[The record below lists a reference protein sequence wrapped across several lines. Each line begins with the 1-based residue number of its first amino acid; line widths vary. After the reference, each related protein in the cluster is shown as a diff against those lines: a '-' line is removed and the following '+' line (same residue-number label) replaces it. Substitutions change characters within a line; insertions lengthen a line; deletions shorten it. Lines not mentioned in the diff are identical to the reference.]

1 MLCSPVKLVSLV
13 DQFLFG
19 IGPPLGPPLG
29 APVWAPFYFLNFCAM
44 SWFRHRFKVQ
54 WDTHEV
60 HATTPHVYANTGKVA
75 QVFAVISIPQQ
86 QPYFGSHGL
95 SHPMNS
101 NYSNVAQLKDLMT
114 APPMTAAQ
122 HAEVM
127 RKRIAHRRMVE
138 EARDLKRLSGQS
150 FDQR

>member
-1 MLCSPVKLVSLV
+1 MVLRYSEVCSPSSVCTQQLRIHL
-13 DQFLFG
+13 
-19 IGPPLGPPLG
+19 
-29 APVWAPFYFLNFCAM
+29 
-44 SWFRHRFKVQ
+44 
-54 WDTHEV
+54 
-60 HATTPHVYANTGKVA
+60 
-75 QVFAVISIPQQ
+75 IP
-86 QPYFGSHGL
+86 GVTVL

-138 EARDLKRLSGQS
+138 EARELKRLSGQS
-150 FDQR
+150 YDQR

>member
-1 MLCSPVKLVSLV
+1 MNRTQQLRIHLIPGVKV
-13 DQFLFG
+13 
-19 IGPPLGPPLG
+19 
-29 APVWAPFYFLNFCAM
+29 
-44 SWFRHRFKVQ
+44 
-54 WDTHEV
+54 
-60 HATTPHVYANTGKVA
+60 
-75 QVFAVISIPQQ
+75 
-86 QPYFGSHGL
+86 L

-138 EARDLKRLSGQS
+138 EARELKRLSGQS
-150 FDQR
+150 YDQR